1 MDIIEKAQKMLEKYP
16 LCSHCLGRQYALLG
30 HGLDNEKRGENLKLL
45 LTMKGH
51 QLALLKQKAGVALL
65 KTMAINGSLDMAT
78 EILKKMHKRF
88 GGKRQCHLCEGK
100 FDHLDKL
107 SSGIVE
113 KLKDYEY
120 DTFLI
125 GIELPTEVEERED
138 EFKAEFDVTHGESMK
153 NEFSREIGKRVA
165 ETVGKMAEH
174 KKPDIVIFVNPFS
187 EQITLH
193 PNPLFISGRYRKLVR
208 GISQSRW
215 TCPQCRGKGCKNCN
229 GTGKLLSESI
239 EEIIAKPVLEKTLG
253 ETMSFHAAGR
263 EDVDALML
271 GRGRPFIAE
280 VKRPKK
286 RFIDLKNL
294 AETINREAKN
304 KVKVSTLHFT
314 NRSAVR
320 RLKKTETSEKVYR
333 IIVEFGKAVS
343 DEDLKILEKT
353 LTGAVIYQQTPS
365 RVLHR
370 RTNRVREKHI
380 YEAKINKLSP
390 NRVEMKIR
398 CQGGLYIKELVTG
411 DKGRTDP
418 CVSGIVNA
426 EAKPLKLDVLNVIM
440 KENT

>member
-30 HGLDNEKRGENLKLL
+30 HGLDNERRGENLKLL
-45 LTMKGH
+45 LAMKGH
-51 QLALLKQKAGVALL
+51 QLTLLKQKAGVALL
-65 KTMAINGSLDMAT
+65 KTVATNGSLDMAV
-78 EILKKMHKRF
+78 EILKKMHKRVK
-88 GGKRQCHLCEGK
+88 GKRQCHLCEGK

-107 SSGIVE
+107 SSSVVE

-125 GIELPTEVEERED
+125 GIELPTKVEERED

-153 NEFSREIGKRVA
+153 NEFSREIGKRVS
-165 ETVGKMAEH
+165 ENVGKMAEH

-187 EQITLH
+187 KQITLQ

-215 TCPQCRGKGCKNCN
+215 ICPQCRGNGCKNCN
-229 GTGKLLSESI
+229 WTGKLLSESI

-253 ETMSFHAAGR
+253 ETVSFHAAGR

-286 RFIDLKNL
+286 RFIDLKKL
-294 AETINREAKN
+294 AEIINREAKN
-304 KVKVSTLHFT
+304 KVKVSSLHFT

-333 IIVEFGKAVS
+333 VIVELDKNVS
-343 DEDLKILEKT
+343 EEDLKTLEKT
-353 LTGAVIYQQTPS
+353 LTGAIIHQQTPS

-370 RTNRVREKHI
+370 RANRVREKYI
-380 YEAKINKLSP
+380 YEAKTKKLSP
-390 NRVEMKIR
+390 NRIEMKIR

-411 DKGRTDP
+411 DNGRTKP
-418 CVSGIVNA
+418 SIA
-426 EAKPLKLDVLNVIM
+426 EILSAKAEPKELDVVNIIT
-440 KENT
+440 KR

>member
-1 MDIIEKAQKMLEKYP
+1 MDIIEKTQKMLEKYP
-16 LCSHCLGRQYALLG
+16 LCNHCLGRQYALLG
-30 HGLDNEKRGENLKLL
+30 YGLDNEKRGENLKLL

-51 QLALLKQKAGVALL
+51 QLTLSKQKSGIMLL
-65 KTMAINGSLDMAT
+65 KTMATNGSFNMAA

-88 GGKRQCHLCEGK
+88 GEKQRCHLCNGQ

-107 SSGIVE
+107 SRNAIE
-113 KLKDYEY
+113 KLRDYEY
-120 DTFLI
+120 NTFLI
-125 GIELPTEVEERED
+125 GVELPTEVEERED
-138 EFKAEFDVTHGESMK
+138 EFKAGFEVTHGESMK
-153 NEFSREIGKRVA
+153 NHFSREIGKRVS
-165 ETVGKMAEH
+165 EIIDKMAEH

-187 EQITLH
+187 EQITLQ

-208 GISQSRW
+208 GISQSKW
-215 TCPQCRGKGCKNCN
+215 ICTWCRGKGCQKCN
-229 GTGKLLSESI
+229 WTGKMLSESV
-239 EEIIAKPVLEKTLG
+239 EEIIVKPVLERTLG
-253 ETMSFHAAGR
+253 EGASFHAAGR

-271 GRGRPFIAE
+271 GRGRPFIVE

-304 KVKVSTLHFT
+304 KVKVSGLHFT

-320 RLKKTETSEKVYR
+320 RLKKTETSEKIYR
-333 IIVEFGKAVS
+333 MIIEFDKAVS
-343 DEDLKILEKT
+343 EEDLKMLEKR
-353 LTGAVIYQQTPS
+353 LTGAIIYQQTPS

-370 RTNRVREKHI
+370 RTNRVREKYI

-390 NRVEMKIR
+390 NRIEMKIR

-426 EAKPLKLDVLNVIM
+426 EAKPLELDVLNVIM